1 MMVIDDA
8 DACNDAADIL
18 GGRYVGVASYGSI
31 PSGCVA
37 ELEDGDVRVWINE
50 ATPGKAKSNRRP
62 ICIMMS
68 SSEEETTEGAE
79 SEIETTEGAES
90 EGETSEIETTEGAE
104 SEEETTEGAESED
117 ETTMPPEPTPVF
129 GEAGTVCEGDMMLI
143 EDADECSSAAGELGA
158 RFIKADSYGA
168 IPKS

>member
-37 ELEDGDVRVWINE
+37 ELEDGDVKVWMNE
-50 ATPGKAKSNRRP
+50 ATPGKAKHNRRP

-90 EGETSEIETTEGAE
+90 EGETSEGAESEGETTEGEESETETTEGAE
-104 SEEETTEGAESED
+104 SE
-117 ETTMPPEPTPVF
+117 
-129 GEAGTVCEGDMMLI
+129 
-143 EDADECSSAAGELGA
+143 
-158 RFIKADSYGA
+158 
-168 IPKS
+168 